1 MAAGRGMRLMPF
13 SNFIPKAL
21 MPIYET
27 SLISKGINEIS
38 KEINKICITV
48 GYKKKELSNHV
59 LDYKIHSIINT
70 EGKGNCWWVY
80 NSLFKNLDEPVLVM
94 TCDNVTKLDYQALFK
109 NYLKHNS
116 PPVMIVG
123 VRPINGIEG
132 DYIKA
137 SNNIISKLSRRIRT
151 NLYSSGIQ
159 IINPYKINQ
168 VTKSKSD
175 FKFLWEELIKKKML
189 YLSDVKPKKW
199 FSVDTL
205 ETLAKINR

>member
-1 MAAGRGMRLMPF
+1 
-13 SNFIPKAL
+13 
-21 MPIYET
+21 
-27 SLISKGINEIS
+27 
-38 KEINKICITV
+38 
-48 GYKKKELSNHV
+48 
-59 LDYKIHSIINT
+59 
-70 EGKGNCWWVY
+70 
-80 NSLFKNLDEPVLVM
+80 M

-109 NYLKHNS
+109 NYLKYGS
-116 PPVMIVG
+116 PPVMLVG
-123 VRPINGIEG
+123 VKPINGIEG

-137 SNNIISKLSRRIRT
+137 SNNIVTKLSRRIRT

-168 VTKSKSD
+168 VTKSKTD